1 MNGGMP
7 EPQLAAGT
15 IVQEDCAE
23 QYRPSRS
30 ECLRD
35 YQVGI
40 KFLSIGCII
49 SVGCKE
55 IPFTTVKEGM
65 EALNAYVKANKT
77 DIVDVLTAG
86 NSNLVSSLS
95 DILNL
100 FNTLKSSLKSKKT
113 RSCIHFRRLFHRIHK
128 IKT

>member
-1 MNGGMP
+1 MNETMNGGMP

-23 QYRPSRS
+23 KSEWRPLRQ

-55 IPFTTVKEGM
+55 IPFTTIKEGM
-65 EALNAYVKANKT
+65 EALNQYIAKPYEVRQVWEKRFQEEEK
-77 DIVDVLTAG
+77 
-86 NSNLVSSLS
+86 
-95 DILNL
+95 
-100 FNTLKSSLKSKKT
+100 
-113 RSCIHFRRLFHRIHK
+113 
-128 IKT
+128 